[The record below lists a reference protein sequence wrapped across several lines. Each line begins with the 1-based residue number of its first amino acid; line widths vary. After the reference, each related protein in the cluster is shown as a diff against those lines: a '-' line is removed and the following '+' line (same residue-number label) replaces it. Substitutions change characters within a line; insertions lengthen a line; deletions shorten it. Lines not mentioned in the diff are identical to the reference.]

1 MVEQK
6 EGHAPGCDGKCDDG
20 LDALSV
26 PELVS
31 ILATRKAMLVW
42 GVLLYPVKGSLRS
55 LVN

>member
-6 EGHAPGCDGKCDDG
+6 EGHAPGCDGNCDDG
-20 LDALSV
+20 LKGLSV

-42 GVLLYPVKGSLRS
+42 AVLLYPVKGSLRS

>member
-1 MVEQK
+1 MVDQ
-6 EGHAPGCDGKCDDG
+6 EGHLPGCDGKCDDG
-20 LDALSV
+20 LDQLSV

-42 GVLLYPVKGSLRS
+42 SVLLYPMKGSLRS